1 MVVLVR
7 ALGTSWR
14 ARVSELTQ
22 VANRRASV
30 VVSNWTV
37 RQLYAVRRV
46 KVGDNITELKLE
58 DDCSVSSE
66 FTRLLAYSW
75 RRVQFET
82 TTLAHLLATCV

>member
-66 FTRLLAYSW
+66 FTRLLA
-75 RRVQFET
+75 
-82 TTLAHLLATCV
+82 